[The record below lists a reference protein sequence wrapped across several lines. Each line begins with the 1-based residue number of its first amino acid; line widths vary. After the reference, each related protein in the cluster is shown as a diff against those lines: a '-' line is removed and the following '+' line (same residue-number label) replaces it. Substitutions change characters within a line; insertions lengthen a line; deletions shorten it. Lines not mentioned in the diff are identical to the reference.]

1 MKYVDTPCG
10 KAVMPA
16 AFEEEIEKMTDDEL
30 IEKLIEDECKSPHGF
45 IDPFKLQFVMDRGLY
60 GKYIKARAAK

>member
-30 IEKLIEDECKSPHGF
+30 IEKLIEDERKSAHGF
-45 IDPFKLQFVMDRGLY
+45 IDPFKLQFVIDR
-60 GKYIKARAAK
+60 

>member
-16 AFEEEIEKMTDDEL
+16 AFEEEIERMTNDEL
-30 IEKLIEDECKSPHGF
+30 IQKLIEDERNSPHGF
-45 IDPFKLQFVMDRGLY
+45 IDPFKLQFVIDWGLY
-60 GKYIKARAAK
+60 AEYIRARAKQ